1 MKSLLIALLL
11 FSIFPRASVYATG
24 RESDANA
31 PYNIMEANAVSVT
44 VSVGKAGDV
53 DSERTFKVTDST
65 KVTIDNLP
73 ASAAD
78 LKGGM
83 VASIT
88 TAPDGNTATY
98 INAHD
103 PRKR

>member
-1 MKSLLIALLL
+1 MIPA
-11 FSIFPRASVYATG
+11 ASVFASGTG
-24 RESDANA
+24 SDSDA

-44 VSVGKAGDV
+44 VAVGKAGDV
-53 DSERTFKVTDST
+53 DSERTFKVTENT

-73 ASAAD
+73 CSAAD

-83 VASIT
+83 VAAIT
-88 TAPDGNTATY
+88 TGPDGLTATY

-103 PRKR
+103 PRK

>member
-1 MKSLLIALLL
+1 MKTLLAALMLFATLSGASL
-11 FSIFPRASVYATG
+11 YATG

-31 PYNIMEANAVSVT
+31 PYNIMEASAVSVT

-53 DSERTFKVTDST
+53 DSERTFKVTEST
-65 KVTIDNLP
+65 KVTINNLP

-83 VASIT
+83 VAAIT

-103 PRKR
+103 PRK